1 MTPSATCNLCGEQH
15 DNILEHLRLIHP
27 DVYGDG
33 PARWPDGEIVVV
45 DETLT
50 PEEFR

>member
-1 MTPSATCNLCGEQH
+1 MTWTCNLCGEQH
-15 DNILEHLRLIHP
+15 DNILEHLRLVHP

-33 PARWPDGEIVVV
+33 PVRWPDGEIVVI

-50 PEEFR
+50 LEDLRP